1 MAEIGTNIVKAKEI
15 LDSGGLVAIP
25 TETVYGLAGNAL
37 NEEAVA
43 AIFETKNRPS
53 FDPLIVHTSSLD
65 QVDRFTNNCPDL
77 AKQLMRRFCPGPITI
92 LLEKKEIIPQLTTS
106 GLANVA
112 VRVPNHPLTL
122 MLLNTLDYPLAA
134 PSANPFGYVSPT
146 TAQHVEQ
153 QLGNKVDYI
162 LDGGPATV
170 GIESTIISFLET
182 PPRVLRLGGLSVE
195 DIEEE
200 IGPIEVNTHSSSQPQ
215 APGMLKSHYA
225 PKKTIVLIDDI
236 NLHEITDFSEF
247 GAMMFNKSIDEIE
260 DKNQYLL
267 SPTGDLKEAAKN
279 LFKVLRELDENRDI
293 HTIITEYV
301 PNEGLGPAIND
312 RIRRATAKA

>member
-1 MAEIGTNIVKAKEI
+1 MAEIGTDIVKAKEI

-37 NEEAVA
+37 NEETVA
-43 AIFETKNRPS
+43 SIFETKNRPS
-53 FDPLIVHTSSLD
+53 FDPLIVHAEGLD
-65 QVDRFTNNCPDL
+65 QVERFTKDCPDL
-77 AKQLMRRFCPGPITI
+77 AKKLMKRFWPGPVTI
-92 LLEKKEIIPQLTTS
+92 LLEKKEVIPQLTTS
-106 GLANVA
+106 GLVSVA

-122 MLLNTLDYPLAA
+122 SLLKTLDYPLAA

-153 QLGNKVDYI
+153 QLGKKVAYI
-162 LDGGPATV
+162 LDGGPASV
-170 GIESTIISFLET
+170 GIESTIISFIET

-195 DIEEE
+195 DIEDE
-200 IGPIEVNTHSSSQPQ
+200 IGSVEVNLHSSSQPQ

-225 PKKTIVLIDDI
+225 PKKTIVLLDDI

-247 GAMMFNKSIDEIE
+247 GAMMFNEPINEIGKE
-260 DKNQYLL
+260 NQYLL
-267 SPTGDLKEAAKN
+267 SPAGDLKEAAKN

-301 PNEGLGPAIND
+301 PNEGLGSAIND